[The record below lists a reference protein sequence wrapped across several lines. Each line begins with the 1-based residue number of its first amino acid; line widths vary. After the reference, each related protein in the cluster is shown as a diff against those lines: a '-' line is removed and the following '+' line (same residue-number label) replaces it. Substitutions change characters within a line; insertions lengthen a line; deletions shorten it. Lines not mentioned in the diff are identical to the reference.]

1 MINWHKWTESANT
14 IKIKSTTNKSTQ
26 QIVDSSKQY
35 KIMNTDITKIV
46 NVRKDVTYKSIN
58 LTQDKAT
65 CPTVGLNDEKVST
78 EQDIPNRRI

>member
-1 MINWHKWTESANT
+1 
-14 IKIKSTTNKSTQ
+14 
-26 QIVDSSKQY
+26 
-35 KIMNTDITKIV
+35 MNTDITKIV